1 MHQNFKKI
9 ILSLI
14 AIGLLLSFQISTSD
28 FHHEQS
34 AIFDAA
40 QDEESPENENCE
52 LEKLFTRPSEIIST
66 FRISFY
72 LPQNNDL
79 ILSQNLFDV
88 PTSPPNA

>member
-14 AIGLLLSFQISTSD
+14 AIGLLWSFQISPSD
-28 FHHEQS
+28 LYHEKS

-52 LEKLFTRPSEIIST
+52 LEKFFTHSSKIIST
-66 FRISFY
+66 SRLSSYF
-72 LPQNNDL
+72 PQNNDL
-79 ILSQNLFDV
+79 NLLQNFFEV
-88 PTSPPNA
+88 PTSPPTA

>member
-40 QDEESPENENCE
+40 QDEESQENENCE
-52 LEKLFTRPSEIIST
+52 IEKFFTNPSSIFSSS
-66 FRISFY
+66 RIS
-72 LPQNNDL
+72 LSLTQNNDL
-79 ILSQNLFDV
+79 IIPQNLFDV

>member
-1 MHQNFKKI
+1 MHHNFKKI

-40 QDEESPENENCE
+40 QDEESQENENCE
-52 LEKLFTRPSEIIST
+52 LEKFFTHPSSIFAAS
-66 FRISFY
+66 RISVY
-72 LPQNNDL
+72 LSLNNDL
-79 ILSQNLFDV
+79 TVQQNLFDI

>member
-1 MHQNFKKI
+1 MHQSFKKI

-14 AIGLLLSFQISTSD
+14 AIGLLCSFQISTSD
-28 FHHEQS
+28 FHHEKS

-52 LEKLFTRPSEIIST
+52 LEKFFTHPSEIIST

-79 ILSQNLFDV
+79 TLPQNFSDV

>member
-14 AIGLLLSFQISTSD
+14 AIGLLCSFQISASD
-28 FHHEQS
+28 FYQEKS

-52 LEKLFTRPSEIIST
+52 LEKFFTHSSKIIST
-66 FRISFY
+66 YRFSLYFPQSNDLT
-72 LPQNNDL
+72 LPQNF
-79 ILSQNLFDV
+79 FDV